1 MRTLTSKERL
11 TRLFQRKDIDRIPIW
26 LLFPFHPIGCYVDV
40 YKIPCYRP
48 VLDAVERY
56 GVDIFDRR
64 NFNTGFCFSS
74 SSEIERVQE
83 RKVEGDRIIIKNRII
98 YKDIVL
104 EEERTLTDNRSKI
117 TKPIVQ
123 EIGDLEKI
131 LALPYE
137 PPRPVLTR
145 FFEEKEELGDK
156 GLMMVDIG
164 DPLGVLYHLCSIEQF
179 CIWSLQER
187 ERLIYFL
194 DMIYERVIDVYRYL
208 LENGVGQVYFI
219 VGAEFAG
226 PPIVSPSYFNELSA
240 RYVKG
245 IVDLIRSFGMW
256 SIVHYHGNLK
266 KILEGIKYINPDG
279 LHTIEAPPVGD
290 CTILEARK
298 VLGDMI
304 LIGNIQYDDL
314 SSLEESEIR
323 ELVKETLREGM
334 TGRFILSPTAG
345 PYEGYISPKMQ
356 KNYITFIETG
366 LEFGRLQEVSK
377 I

>member
-1 MRTLTSKERL
+1 MKTLTSRERL
-11 TRLFQRKDIDRIPIW
+11 TRLFEGKDIDRVPIW

-40 YKIPCYRP
+40 YNMPCYRP
-48 VLDAVERY
+48 VLEVVEKY
-56 GVDIFDRR
+56 GIDIFDRR
-64 NFNTGFCFSS
+64 NFDRGFCFSVS
-74 SSEIERVQE
+74 PEIKRVQE
-83 RKVEGDRIIIKNRII
+83 HIVEKERVIIRDKII

-104 EEERTLTDNRSKI
+104 EQERTVTDNRSQI
-117 TKPIVQ
+117 TKPIVE
-123 EIGDLEKI
+123 EIDDLEKI
-131 LALPYE
+131 LSFPYE
-137 PPRPVLTR
+137 PPRPNLER
-145 FFEEKEELGDK
+145 FFREKEELGDR

-179 CIWSLQER
+179 CIWSLEARDKLTQ
-187 ERLIYFL
+187 FL
-194 DMIYERVIDVYRYL
+194 DVMYERVLDLYGYL
-208 LENGVGQVYFI
+208 LENGVGPVYFI

-226 PPIVSPSYFNELSA
+226 PPIVSPAYFNELCA

-245 IVDLIRSFGMW
+245 IVDLIRSYGMW

-290 CTILEARK
+290 CTIREARE
-298 VLGDMI
+298 VLGNMI

-345 PYEGYISPKMQ
+345 PYETFISPKMQ
-356 KNYITFIETG
+356 KNYIAFIEAG
-366 LEFGRLQEVSK
+366 IEFGRL
-377 I
+377 

>member
-1 MRTLTSKERL
+1 MRALTSRERL
-11 TRLFQRKDIDRIPIW
+11 TRIFQGRDIDRVPIW

-40 YKIPCYRP
+40 YKIPCYKP

-64 NFNTGFCFSS
+64 NFFTGFCFSTS
-74 SSEIERVQE
+74 PEIKRIQE
-83 RKVEGDRIIIKNRII
+83 SVVEKGRKIIRDKIV

-104 EEERTLTDNRSKI
+104 EQERTITDNRSQI

-123 EIGDLEKI
+123 EIDDLEKI
-131 LALPYE
+131 LSLPYE
-137 PPRPVLTR
+137 PPRPNLSR
-145 FFEEKEELGDK
+145 FFAEKEELGDR

-187 ERLIYFL
+187 EKLIHFL
-194 DMIYERVIDVYRYL
+194 DVIYERVLDVYRYL
-208 LENGVGQVYFI
+208 LENNVGPVYFI

-226 PPIVSPSYFNELSA
+226 PPIVSPSYFNELCA

-245 IVDLIRSFGMW
+245 IVDLIRSYGMW

-266 KILEGIKYINPDG
+266 RILDGIKYINPDG

-314 SSLEESEIR
+314 SSLEELEIR
-323 ELVKETLREGM
+323 ELVKKTLREGM

-345 PYEGYISPKMQ
+345 PYKRCISPKMQ
-356 KNYITFIETG
+356 KNYVTFIETG
-366 LEFGRLQEVSK
+366 LEFGRL
-377 I
+377 

>member
-1 MRTLTSKERL
+1 MKPLTSKERL
-11 TRLFQRKDIDRIPIW
+11 IRLFQGKDIDRVPIW

-48 VLDAVERY
+48 VLDAVEKY
-56 GVDIFDRR
+56 GVDILDRR

-74 SSEIERVQE
+74 SSEIERMQE
-83 RKVEGDRIIIKNRII
+83 HIVERDKVIIKDKII

-104 EEERTLTDNRSKI
+104 EQEKTLMGNRSQI
-117 TKPIVQ
+117 TKPVVR
-123 EIGDLEKI
+123 EIDDLEKV
-131 LALPYE
+131 LSLPYE
-137 PPRPVLTR
+137 PPRPDFSK
-145 FFEEKEELGDK
+145 FFKEKEELGDR

-164 DPLGVLYHLCSIEQF
+164 DPLGVLYSLCSIEQF

-187 ERLIYFL
+187 GKLIHFL
-194 DMIYERVIDVYRYL
+194 DVVYERVLDMYKYL
-208 LENGVGQVYFI
+208 LENGIGPVYFI

-226 PPIVSPSYFNELSA
+226 PPMVSPSYFNELCA

-245 IVDLIRSFGMW
+245 IVDLIRSYGMW
-256 SIVHYHGNLK
+256 SIVHYHGNLG

-290 CTILEARK
+290 CTILEAREA
-298 VLGDMI
+298 LGDMI

-314 SSLEESEIR
+314 SSLEESEIS
-323 ELVKETLREGM
+323 ELVKEILREGM

-345 PYEGYISPKMQ
+345 PYESYISPKMQ
-356 KNYITFIETG
+356 RNYIALIETG
-366 LEFGRLQEVSK
+366 SEFGRL
-377 I
+377 